1 MSKVQMNCPR
11 CRQPII
17 AEVEQLFDVG
27 ADPQAKQ
34 RFLSGGA
41 NVAQCQNCGYQGP
54 LSTPIVYHDPD
65 KELLLTYFP
74 PELGLPVN
82 EQERLVGPLITQ
94 AVNRL
99 PNEKRKAYL
108 FRPQTMLT
116 LQSMIEKVLEG
127 EGITRE
133 MMDASQQRL
142 NLLQR
147 LMGASSS
154 DVRQE
159 IVKQEAKLIDERFFE
174 ILSRLIEASMAQG
187 DQNS

>member
-54 LSTPIVYHDPD
+54 LSTPVVYHDPS

-74 PELGLPVN
+74 PELGLPLN
-82 EQERLVGPLITQ
+82 EQERLMGPYITQ
-94 AVNRL
+94 VLNRL
-99 PNEKRKAYL
+99 PPEKRKAYL
-108 FRPQTMLT
+108 LRPQSMLT
-116 LQSMIEKVLEG
+116 MQTMIDKILEAD
-127 EGITRE
+127 GITKE
-133 MMDASQQRL
+133 MVEASQKR
-142 NLLQR
+142 
-147 LMGASSS
+147 
-154 DVRQE
+154 
-159 IVKQEAKLIDERFFE
+159 
-174 ILSRLIEASMAQG
+174 
-187 DQNS
+187 